1 MIKVRISIR
10 AAGELRSERA
20 YLSKFSKRAAEQFVL
35 QMRAARR
42 MLSEY
47 PDAGVQ
53 ILPSSDVRRLV
64 VQSYVLE

>member
-1 MIKVRISIR
+1 
-10 AAGELRSERA
+10 
-20 YLSKFSKRAAEQFVL
+20 
-35 QMRAARR
+35 MRAARR

-64 VQSYVLE
+64 VQSYVLEYEVQGDEVVVLLMRHGRQERTVLKLDGDDVPLE